1 MIWNFLFRK
10 DLHLEVIF
18 FKMYQCTNPEKNG
31 FVPNRF
37 VIEWLQN
44 RFILYRSFSE
54 RLAISRILKRI
65 WIPTLNLKTSW
76 FLFHFFVDSLAR
88 RHGVKIYLF
97 TVLQDGQFAALRNKN
112 WSLNFLHILMI
123 FCNEN
128 HQFFEYY
135 IWLNIHS
142 GLNFEWFHE
151 TLFIFHRR

>member
-1 MIWNFLFRK
+1 MK
-10 DLHLEVIF
+10 F
-18 FKMYQCTNPEKNG
+18 FVSKGFASGSYFFQNESMHKSRKNG

-54 RLAISRILKRI
+54 GLAISRILKRI

-112 WSLNFLHILMI
+112 WSLNFL
-123 FCNEN
+123 
-128 HQFFEYY
+128 QFW
-135 IWLNIHS
+135 WLFATKTT
-142 GLNFEWFHE
+142 NFVNFW
-151 TLFIFHRR
+151 LFF